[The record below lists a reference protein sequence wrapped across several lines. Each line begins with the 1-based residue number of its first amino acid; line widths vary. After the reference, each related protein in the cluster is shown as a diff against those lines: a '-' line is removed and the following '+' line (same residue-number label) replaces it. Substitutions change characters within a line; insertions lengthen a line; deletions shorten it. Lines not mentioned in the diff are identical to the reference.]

1 MAFIIKSDPQPLAVD
16 QRVLVS
22 VKRFGA
28 ADPKAGD
35 DAYFWHSETAG
46 GFGLAARG
54 VINAVSDEDPVDLAI
69 TVTAGAP
76 GLHFGVAALKAH
88 RDGDDNSPIT
98 GLAKILYRH
107 SLNKVARLSQD
118 EAALLA
124 QHWQA
129 R

>member
-1 MAFIIKSDPQPLAVD
+1 MAFIIKSDPQPLTVD

-22 VKRFGA
+22 VKRYEA
-28 ADPKAGD
+28 ADPRSGD
-35 DAYFWHSETAG
+35 DVYFWHSETTG
-46 GFGLAARG
+46 GSGLAARG
-54 VINAVSDEDPVDLAI
+54 VITAVSDEDPVDLAVTI
-69 TVTAGAP
+69 TAAAP
-76 GLHFGVAALKAH
+76 VSPIGVAALRSH
-88 RDGDDNSPIT
+88 RDVGDNSPIT

-124 QHWQA
+124 GHWEA